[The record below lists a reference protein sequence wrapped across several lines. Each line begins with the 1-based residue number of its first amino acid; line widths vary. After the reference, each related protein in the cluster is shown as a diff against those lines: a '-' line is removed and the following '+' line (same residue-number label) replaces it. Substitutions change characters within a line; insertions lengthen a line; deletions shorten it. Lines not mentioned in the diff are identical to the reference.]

1 MNRIEPTRTQWDA
14 WTFGAPLQQCWSY
27 GEAARAL
34 GARVERYAAGGTS
47 EPGAVVQVI
56 RRFGIGYAPVG
67 LHRRR
72 PEAAP
77 GARPPGLTLIAEAGG
92 WAVTDARQ
100 VAVRALGAELRA
112 AMAKK
117 WRNRLHFAERTELRI
132 RRIGGCPRWLTDAEA
147 AQRSAR
153 GYRALPAA
161 WLRAMS
167 DSVPASV
174 VTYAA
179 FVASR
184 PVAGVCILRHPGRCT
199 YHLGW
204 TGPEG
209 RSRSAH
215 HLLITT
221 AMEDA
226 ARTGAA
232 AFDLGV
238 VDPANDGL
246 RRFKMGTGAE
256 LVTLPRMAISWNL
269 SAGVRSQAPVRASP
283 RAAGR
288 AI

>member
-1 MNRIEPTRTQWDA
+1 MKRIEPTRAAWDA

-34 GARVERYAAGGTS
+34 GARVERYAAGKTS
-47 EPGAVVQVI
+47 EPDAIVQVI

-72 PEAAP
+72 PGVAP
-77 GARPPGLTLIAEAGG
+77 GARPPGPTLIAEPGG
-92 WAVTDARQ
+92 WPVSDARQ
-100 VAVRALGAELRA
+100 VALRALGEELRA

-117 WRNRLHFAERTELRI
+117 WRNRLHFAERAELRVH
-132 RRIGGCPRWLTDAEA
+132 RIAGCPRWLSDAEA

-153 GYRALPAA
+153 GYQALPAA

-167 DSVPASV
+167 TCDPASV

-184 PVAGVCILRHPGRCT
+184 PVAGVCILRHSGRCT

-215 HLLITT
+215 HLLITM

-226 ARTGAA
+226 TRVGATV
-232 AFDLGV
+232 FDLGLI
-238 VDPANDGL
+238 DPANDGL
-246 RRFKMGTGAE
+246 RRFKLGTGAE
-256 LVTLPRMAISWNL
+256 LVTLPRMAISWGPK
-269 SAGVRSQAPVRASP
+269 AAVRPRASVRARPQAS
-283 RAAGR
+283 GR